1 MGRYLD
7 FENEKYEKG
16 FKPFYLSKENVRA
29 NIGKRI
35 CFVRKWSIDPHR
47 GYYKVEH
54 ATIHSMKYST
64 LYIGEEDSIDV
75 RDVVECGIELS
86 GISELKNQVK

>member
-1 MGRYLD
+1 MSRYLD

-16 FKPFYLSKENVRA
+16 FKPFYLSKEKVRA

-35 CFVRKWSIDPHR
+35 CYVRKWSIDPHR

-54 ATIHSMKYST
+54 ARIHSMRYNT
-64 LYIGEEDSIDV
+64 LYIDDGNDSIHV
-75 RDVVECGIELS
+75 RDVIECGIEMS
-86 GISELKNQVK
+86 GINEIKK